1 MHNKACIVQ
10 QNAAYLIK
18 IYKRKPSTSVQ
29 KRGPLKGYIVR
40 RYWMARSLCVWSDKR
55 HSGCASTYSTVR

>member
-1 MHNKACIVQ
+1 MHNKARIVQ

-18 IYKRKPSTSVQ
+18 IYKKKTLYFGAEERVS
-29 KRGPLKGYIVR
+29 KGDIVR
-40 RYWMARSLCVWSDKR
+40 RYWMARSLCAWSDKR